1 MAVTYY
7 FEFVLTDPSD
17 PDADPVVREV
27 ISASDTVE
35 FIPLEEDF
43 GKELTV
49 RLTVANQFGSSFQE
63 QELGR
68 IIDAFAAIVIS
79 GGTFTGSPRVNSTVT
94 VTPIYSGGNPETP
107 VIQYNFVDDTGAS
120 LQDSTSSSY
129 TMTPDD
135 LGKQLSVIMK
145 ITDIDGR
152 ESNEFFLPI
161 GLIADEFSNP
171 VINFITVTGAA
182 RLGNTVTVTNVDY
195 AGGNPDNPVF
205 EYEFVSRAL
214 DGTEQS
220 LQLSDE
226 ASYDIPGFTPDSEE
240 DDELLGKR
248 LLVRVKVIDVDGRE
262 SNIETESLGVIDDLD
277 TPAIESLEFTGL
289 PVKLG
294 NTIEITEV
302 NYTGGNQND
311 PPSINYKF
319 FVDDVQQTS
328 DGSSYEIPVDSG
340 LIGKIFSVEVQ
351 VTDFDGRESQ
361 PYTSKLG
368 QILDQYTAP
377 EITFVSVDG
386 VAVLGTT
393 VTVTNVNYSGGN
405 PSNPTVE
412 YRFVA
417 RDSNANEE
425 TLQLSDNPSYEIPG
439 FTPDSEE
446 DDELLGKRLLVRV
459 KVIDVDGRESNIE
472 TESLGVIDDLDTP
485 AIESLE
491 FTGLPV
497 KLGNTIEIT
506 EVNYTGGN
514 QNDPPSINYK
524 FFVDDVQQTSDGSSY
539 EIPVDSGLIGK
550 IFSVEVQV
558 TDFDGRESQPYTSKL
573 GQILDQYT
581 APEITFVSVDGV
593 AVLGTTVT
601 VTNVNYS
608 GGNPSNPTVE
618 YRFVARDSNAN
629 EETLQLSDN
638 PSYEIPGF
646 TPDSELLGKRLL
658 VDTKITDTD
667 GRVSNTFRV
676 NKGII
681 SDAYDP
687 ITIQSIDIDGNL
699 YPGQTITATINYT
712 GGNPNSPTF
721 DFRFTDS
728 EGDFEEDIDST
739 EPISTYTID
748 SGIEMVGTSI
758 TVEATVED
766 IDGRA
771 ASLAIDTDAIELPPT
786 IPEITAIEF
795 TGNLNPGQEIQVIP
809 EYIGGEAP
817 YTIQYEFIDQNGTVL
832 QSGSSDSSYTIQVA
846 DLGKALAVKVIVTDV
861 YGRSSEEITGLLG
874 EVVTTISLD
883 ITTDVD
889 NDEKAD
895 IYDDEVKV
903 QSPDVPAGKL
913 LPKWFMKYR
922 G

>member
-1 MAVTYY
+1 MAITYY

-35 FIPLEEDF
+35 FTPLEEDF
-43 GKELTV
+43 GKELTT
-49 RLTVANQFGSSFQE
+49 RLTVINQFGSSFQE

-135 LGKQLSVIMK
+135 LGKKLIVVIK
-145 ITDIDGR
+145 ITDIDDR

-161 GLIADEFSNP
+161 GLVADEFSNP

-205 EYEFVSRAL
+205 EYEFVSRDL

-220 LQLSDE
+220 LKLSDE

-240 DDELLGKR
+240 DDELLGKI
-248 LLVRVKVIDVDGRE
+248 LLVLVKVTDADGRE

-277 TPAIESLEFTGL
+277 TPAIESLTFTGEI
-289 PVKLG
+289 KLG
-294 NTIEITEV
+294 DTIEITEV

-311 PPSINYKF
+311 PPSVNYKF

-328 DGSSYEIPVDSG
+328 DGSSYEIPVDFN

-351 VTDFDGRESQ
+351 LTDFDGRESQ

-368 QILDQYTAP
+368 RILDQYTAP
-377 EITFVSVDG
+377 NITSVSVDG
-386 VAVLGTT
+386 YPLLGTT

-425 TLQLSDNPSYEIPG
+425 TLQSSNSPSY
-439 FTPDSEE
+439 D
-446 DDELLGKRLLVRV
+446 
-459 KVIDVDGRESNIE
+459 
-472 TESLGVIDDLDTP
+472 
-485 AIESLE
+485 
-491 FTGLPV
+491 
-497 KLGNTIEIT
+497 
-506 EVNYTGGN
+506 
-514 QNDPPSINYK
+514 
-524 FFVDDVQQTSDGSSY
+524 
-539 EIPVDSGLIGK
+539 IPVDFDLIGK
-550 IFSVEVQV
+550 IFNVEVQV
-558 TDFDGRESQPYTSKL
+558 
-573 GQILDQYT
+573 
-581 APEITFVSVDGV
+581 
-593 AVLGTTVT
+593 
-601 VTNVNYS
+601 
-608 GGNPSNPTVE
+608 
-618 YRFVARDSNAN
+618 
-629 EETLQLSDN
+629 
-638 PSYEIPGF
+638 
-646 TPDSELLGKRLL
+646 
-658 VDTKITDTD
+658 TDTD

-687 ITIQSIDIDGNL
+687 IAIQSIDIDGNL

-728 EGDFEEDIDST
+728 EGDFEEDLDSND
-739 EPISTYTID
+739 PFSTYTID
-748 SGIEMVGTSI
+748 SGNEMVGTSI

-766 IDGRA
+766 IDERS

-795 TGNLNPGQEIQVIP
+795 TGNFNPGQEIQVIP
-809 EYIGGEAP
+809 EYTGGEAP

-861 YGRSSEEITGLLG
+861 YGRPSVEITGLLG
-874 EVVTTISLD
+874 EIFTTISLD

-903 QSPDVPAGKL
+903 QSPDVSAGKL

>member
-35 FIPLEEDF
+35 FTPLEEDF

-226 ASYDIPGFTPDSEE
+226 ASYDIP
-240 DDELLGKR
+240 
-248 LLVRVKVIDVDGRE
+248 
-262 SNIETESLGVIDDLD
+262 
-277 TPAIESLEFTGL
+277 EF
-289 PVKLG
+289 
-294 NTIEITEV
+294 
-302 NYTGGNQND
+302 D
-311 PPSINYKF
+311 
-319 FVDDVQQTS
+319 
-328 DGSSYEIPVDSG
+328 
-340 LIGKIFSVEVQ
+340 
-351 VTDFDGRESQ
+351 
-361 PYTSKLG
+361 
-368 QILDQYTAP
+368 
-377 EITFVSVDG
+377 
-386 VAVLGTT
+386 
-393 VTVTNVNYSGGN
+393 
-405 PSNPTVE
+405 
-412 YRFVA
+412 
-417 RDSNANEE
+417 
-425 TLQLSDNPSYEIPG
+425 
-439 FTPDSEE
+439 PDSEE

-766 IDGRA
+766 IDERA

>member
-35 FIPLEEDF
+35 FTPLEEDF

-226 ASYDIPGFTPDSEE
+226 ASYD
-240 DDELLGKR
+240 
-248 LLVRVKVIDVDGRE
+248 
-262 SNIETESLGVIDDLD
+262 
-277 TPAIESLEFTGL
+277 
-289 PVKLG
+289 
-294 NTIEITEV
+294 
-302 NYTGGNQND
+302 
-311 PPSINYKF
+311 
-319 FVDDVQQTS
+319 
-328 DGSSYEIPVDSG
+328 
-340 LIGKIFSVEVQ
+340 
-351 VTDFDGRESQ
+351 
-361 PYTSKLG
+361 
-368 QILDQYTAP
+368 
-377 EITFVSVDG
+377 
-386 VAVLGTT
+386 
-393 VTVTNVNYSGGN
+393 
-405 PSNPTVE
+405 
-412 YRFVA
+412 
-417 RDSNANEE
+417 
-425 TLQLSDNPSYEIPG
+425 IPG

>member
-226 ASYDIPGFTPDSEE
+226 ASYD
-240 DDELLGKR
+240 
-248 LLVRVKVIDVDGRE
+248 
-262 SNIETESLGVIDDLD
+262 
-277 TPAIESLEFTGL
+277 
-289 PVKLG
+289 
-294 NTIEITEV
+294 
-302 NYTGGNQND
+302 
-311 PPSINYKF
+311 
-319 FVDDVQQTS
+319 
-328 DGSSYEIPVDSG
+328 
-340 LIGKIFSVEVQ
+340 
-351 VTDFDGRESQ
+351 
-361 PYTSKLG
+361 
-368 QILDQYTAP
+368 
-377 EITFVSVDG
+377 
-386 VAVLGTT
+386 
-393 VTVTNVNYSGGN
+393 
-405 PSNPTVE
+405 
-412 YRFVA
+412 
-417 RDSNANEE
+417 
-425 TLQLSDNPSYEIPG
+425 IPG

>member
-1 MAVTYY
+1 MAITYY

-35 FIPLEEDF
+35 FTPLEEDF
-43 GKELTV
+43 GKELTT
-49 RLTVANQFGSSFQE
+49 RLTVVNQFGSSFQ
-63 QELGR
+63 QEKLGR

-94 VTPIYSGGNPETP
+94 VAPIYSGGNPETP

-135 LGKQLSVIMK
+135 LGKQLSIIMK

-161 GLIADEFSNP
+161 GLVADEFSNP

-205 EYEFVSRAL
+205 EYEFVSRDL

-226 ASYDIPGFTPDSEE
+226 ASYDIPEFDPDSED

-277 TPAIESLEFTGL
+277 TPAIESLTFTGEI
-289 PVKLG
+289 KLG
-294 NTIEITEV
+294 DTIEITEV

-328 DGSSYEIPVDSG
+328 DGSSYEIPVDFD

-351 VTDFDGRESQ
+351 VTDADGRESQ

-425 TLQLSDNPSYEIPG
+425 TLQLSDNPSYEIPE
-439 FTPDSEE
+439 FDPESQE
-446 DDELLGKRLLVRV
+446 DD
-459 KVIDVDGRESNIE
+459 NI
-472 TESLGVIDDLDTP
+472 
-485 AIESLE
+485 
-491 FTGLPV
+491 
-497 KLGNTIEIT
+497 
-506 EVNYTGGN
+506 
-514 QNDPPSINYK
+514 
-524 FFVDDVQQTSDGSSY
+524 
-539 EIPVDSGLIGK
+539 
-550 IFSVEVQV
+550 
-558 TDFDGRESQPYTSKL
+558 
-573 GQILDQYT
+573 
-581 APEITFVSVDGV
+581 
-593 AVLGTTVT
+593 
-601 VTNVNYS
+601 
-608 GGNPSNPTVE
+608 
-618 YRFVARDSNAN
+618 
-629 EETLQLSDN
+629 
-638 PSYEIPGF
+638 
-646 TPDSELLGKRLL
+646 LGKRLL

-721 DFRFTDS
+721 DYRFTDS
-728 EGDFEEDIDST
+728 EGVFEEDLDSDD
-739 EPISTYTID
+739 PFSTYTID
-748 SGIEMVGTSI
+748 EGIEMVGTSI

-766 IDGRA
+766 IDGRV
-771 ASLAIDTDAIELPPT
+771 ASLAINTDAIELPPT

-795 TGNLNPGQEIQVIP
+795 TGNFNPGQEIQVIP

-817 YTIQYEFIDQNGTVL
+817 YTIQYEFIDQDGTVL

-846 DLGKALAVKVIVTDV
+846 DLGKSLAVKVIVTDV
-861 YGRSSEEITGLLG
+861 YGRPSEEVLAILG

-895 IYDDEVKV
+895 IYDDEVKI
-903 QSPDVPAGKL
+903 QSPDVPSGKL
-913 LPKWFMKYR
+913 IPKWFMKYR

>member
-425 TLQLSDNPSYEIPG
+425 TLQLSDNPSYEIPR
-439 FTPDSEE
+439 FDPDSQE
-446 DDELLGKRLLVRV
+446 DD
-459 KVIDVDGRESNIE
+459 NI
-472 TESLGVIDDLDTP
+472 
-485 AIESLE
+485 
-491 FTGLPV
+491 
-497 KLGNTIEIT
+497 
-506 EVNYTGGN
+506 
-514 QNDPPSINYK
+514 
-524 FFVDDVQQTSDGSSY
+524 
-539 EIPVDSGLIGK
+539 
-550 IFSVEVQV
+550 
-558 TDFDGRESQPYTSKL
+558 
-573 GQILDQYT
+573 
-581 APEITFVSVDGV
+581 
-593 AVLGTTVT
+593 
-601 VTNVNYS
+601 
-608 GGNPSNPTVE
+608 
-618 YRFVARDSNAN
+618 
-629 EETLQLSDN
+629 
-638 PSYEIPGF
+638 
-646 TPDSELLGKRLL
+646 LGKRLL

-728 EGDFEEDIDST
+728 EGVFEEDLDSDD
-739 EPISTYTID
+739 PFSTYTID
-748 SGIEMVGTSI
+748 EGIDMVGTSI

-766 IDGRA
+766 IDERS
-771 ASLAIDTDAIELPPT
+771 ASLVIDTDAIELPPT